1 MFDVSHFSHSSI
13 WRSFALSVCGW
24 AALWHSAEGDAS
36 GESAQPVAGPP
47 EPIYE
52 IDENHTS
59 RIPFDSVDDNLST
72 ERATEQRY
80 GVDRYLPLFRKKA
93 IENGIFLPW
102 PYGLTLSGVAFTE
115 QLELDKLSIK
125 LANGEKIDGT
135 AFAEFVKPRDLD
147 VTNYSVRFDA
157 WIFPFLNLYA
167 LAGKTEVDLNVK
179 LLGQDTSTFDE
190 SRNSYGGGAVL
201 AGGYG
206 VLFAMADIRYTQTD
220 LSLSTDGATTLATL
234 LRVGWNGKL
243 GSANGS
249 IWAGAMRQDIDLTLD
264 VRASEFPQVPPIFA
278 GAEIEVKMSSSK
290 GFTPL
295 VGTRWDISTHW
306 DFSMEYSFGDRDYLS
321 GTLGYRF

>member
-1 MFDVSHFSHSSI
+1 MIGVSHFSQNMI
-13 WRSFALSVCGW
+13 RRSLALSVCGW
-24 AALWHSAEGDAS
+24 AALVNSAENDVS
-36 GESAQPVAGPP
+36 EEPSRSVAGPP

-59 RIPFDSVDDNLST
+59 RIPFDSIDDNMSA
-72 ERATEQRY
+72 EEATEQRY
-80 GVDRYLPLFRKKA
+80 GVDRFLPLFRQKA
-93 IENGIFLPW
+93 IKNGIFLPW
-102 PYGLTLSGVAFTE
+102 PYGLTLSGIAFTE
-115 QLELDKLSIK
+115 KLELDKLSIK
-125 LANGEKIDGT
+125 LANGDTIDGK
-135 AFAEFVKPRDLD
+135 AFGEFVKPRDLD

-167 LAGKTEVDLNVK
+167 LAGKTEVDLNLK
-179 LLGQDTSTFDE
+179 LLEQDTSTFDE

-206 VLFAMADIRYTQTD
+206 VLFAMVDIRYTQTD
-220 LSLSTDGATTLATL
+220 LSLSTEGATTLATL

-243 GSANGS
+243 GSANGAV
-249 IWAGAMRQDIDLTLD
+249 WAGAMRQDIDLTLD
-264 VRASEFPQVPPIFA
+264 VRASDFPQAPPVLA
-278 GAEIEVKMSSSK
+278 GAEIEVEMSSSK

-306 DFSMEYSFGDRDYLS
+306 DFSVEYSFGDRDYLT